1 MLELLLYCHMVANM
15 KYADHFAAVTAFI
28 AMVKAQCDRLFAS
41 VAPPVASCRKHL
53 APVFEGR
60 TEQELVRLLAR
71 LDAYVASMA

>member
-1 MLELLLYCHMVANM
+1 MLELLLYCHMIANM
-15 KYADHFAAVTAFI
+15 KYAGHFAAVTAFI

-41 VAPPVASCRKHL
+41 GASGRKHL
-53 APVFEGR
+53 APVFEGW